1 MSAAAYHSA
10 LLLDAKPVEHAGP
23 VGHAEFVESV
33 EFVEFVESVEFV
45 EFVESVFV
53 DFESFCFGAAAAAAV
68 AVELRPNCSEI
79 KLPMMQRLLVYS
91 AVEASAAVAE
101 HPGS

>member
-23 VGHAEFVESV
+23 VGHA
-33 EFVEFVESVEFV
+33 EFVESVEFV

-91 AVEASAAVAE
+91 AVEASAAVVE